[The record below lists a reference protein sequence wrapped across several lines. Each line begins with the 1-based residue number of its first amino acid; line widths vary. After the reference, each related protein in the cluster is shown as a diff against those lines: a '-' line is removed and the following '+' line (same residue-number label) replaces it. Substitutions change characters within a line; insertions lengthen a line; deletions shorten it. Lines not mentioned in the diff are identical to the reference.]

1 MFVVIG
7 VCFIQ
12 HRINKFESLFQITV
26 PQKPTQS
33 SSHGDETEP
42 VVIMEDDVEPSAR
55 SSQRLTPPDYR
66 RLKAIYEFEEP
77 IRNCFWFKTEIASVF
92 MYNYGVT
99 MTMLMTVAAIFTK
112 LNLTSVLYLIVL
124 YQIYSVKFYP
134 SRFISRIDDPAF
146 KQSKILVDKSISYLI
161 LLTSTFILI
170 EYFLF
175 TLHDFS

>member
-1 MFVVIG
+1 
-7 VCFIQ
+7 
-12 HRINKFESLFQITV
+12 
-26 PQKPTQS
+26 
-33 SSHGDETEP
+33 
-42 VVIMEDDVEPSAR
+42 
-55 SSQRLTPPDYR
+55 
-66 RLKAIYEFEEP
+66 
-77 IRNCFWFKTEIASVF
+77 